1 MGIEPRQPLPPVEPW
16 SQREML
22 EIASAAVGTV
32 IRDDLRGI
40 TKLSVDQIAAMA
52 MSLVALGLIATPPGE
67 TAPATLIYSPKPA
80 PKEAADGQ

>member
-16 SQREML
+16 TQRQMF
-22 EIASAAVGTV
+22 EIASGAVGAV

-52 MSLVALGLIATPPGE
+52 MSLIALGLIATPPGE
-67 TAPATLIYSPKPA
+67 AAPATLIYCPKPA
-80 PKEAADGQ
+80 SKEATDGQ

>member
-1 MGIEPRQPLPPVEPW
+1 MGIEPRQTLPPVEPW
-16 SQREML
+16 TQREML
-22 EIASAAVGTV
+22 EVSSRAVGRI

-40 TKLSVDQIAAMA
+40 TKVSMDDIAAMA

-67 TAPATLIYSPKPA
+67 ACPAALIYSPKPA